1 MDLLIRAARND
12 HGMIEKLCAPA
23 SAGLWATRRLR
34 LSGLVADATVT
45 AERAQL
51 RKVATAAGIPYLIDP
66 VTPLLQDDQAPDH
79 AWARLPFATAERHTA
94 AELNHPDLQD
104 ELIERTLDYQ
114 REHGATVLIPPYL
127 YSPKRGDAWFEVN
140 LQMLKRSA
148 RYLER
153 EGIGLPVAPVFAVS
167 LLEYGPRSAGA
178 EGIDRYLAV
187 AATMNLRYVAL
198 SWSASAPGKEGYAK
212 LAHLLTA
219 TRHAAIAQPVIGWR
233 QGLYGLALAA
243 AGAAGYETGA
253 GQTER
258 CHYPAFTA
266 ARRPQP
272 PRRRTTRPAPAAT
285 PTSTSTFGRSLPRRV
300 GAALLSDPPMRGSL
314 VCTDE
319 ATCCTDGATSMID
332 DWREHAV
339 RARSRELQ
347 QLEQMPPSL
356 TWRLNSIARGAE
368 RSLADARLGNAAL
381 REAGIAQRLPE
392 DTFRGLV
399 RVAEGLRAQ
408 SAEQADDQA
417 AAAEVSELHAVTLC
431 RPLSRRVQTFAPGR
445 TRGGGRRSRRIWVE
459 RSSV

>member
-167 LLEYGPRSAGA
+167 LLEYGPRSAWA

-219 TRHAAIAQPVIGWR
+219 TRHAAVAQPVIGWR

-272 PRRRTTRPAPAAT
+272 PRPENDETGPRGNAYVYFHLRPQPSTSGRRSPALRPPDERVPGLHRRGDLLHGRRDQHDRRLAGARRPRPVSRAPAARADAPVPDLAPQQHRSRRRAVPGRRSPRQRRPAGGRDRPAPARGHVPRARA
-285 PTSTSTFGRSLPRRV
+285 GR
-300 GAALLSDPPMRGSL
+300 G
-314 VCTDE
+314 
-319 ATCCTDGATSMID
+319 GATGS
-332 DWREHAV
+332 V
-339 RARSRELQ
+339 
-347 QLEQMPPSL
+347 
-356 TWRLNSIARGAE
+356 RGA
-368 RSLADARLGNAAL
+368 G
-381 REAGIAQRLPE
+381 
-392 DTFRGLV
+392 
-399 RVAEGLRAQ
+399 
-408 SAEQADDQA
+408 
-417 AAAEVSELHAVTLC
+417 
-431 RPLSRRVQTFAPGR
+431 
-445 TRGGGRRSRRIWVE
+445 
-459 RSSV
+459 